1 MDKTEPLIL
10 EEIVSRAVN
19 AAPTW
24 DNVEIIIK
32 DVLRWADQKPENR
45 RVYDIDD
52 QESELRITAGVT
64 GSLKRE
70 RYANG
75 ED

>member
-1 MDKTEPLIL
+1 MLIRRHWFFTIQTGYFDVMDKTEPLIL

-52 QESELRITAGVT
+52 QESELR
-64 GSLKRE
+64 
-70 RYANG
+70 N
-75 ED
+75 